1 MNSRDGQISSLCFR
15 PRKGQAMRL
24 NRDKRYQIK
33 ALLEAGILQKDIARM
48 LKISPGGIS
57 KEISRNGGAK
67 RYNPEKAEKRAT
79 KQAKKFGLHSTR

>member
-1 MNSRDGQISSLCFR
+1 
-15 PRKGQAMRL
+15 
-24 NRDKRYQIK
+24 
-33 ALLEAGILQKDIARM
+33 M